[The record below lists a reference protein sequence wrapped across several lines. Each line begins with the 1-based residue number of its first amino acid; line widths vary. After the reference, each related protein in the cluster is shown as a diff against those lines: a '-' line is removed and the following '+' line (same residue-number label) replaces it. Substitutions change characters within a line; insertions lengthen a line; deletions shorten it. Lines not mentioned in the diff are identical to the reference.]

1 MLEFQFP
8 FLVCVE
14 EGLSK
19 SKSLPRLAGDRNR
32 IRFENTLRQDSC
44 FVLLFMLTSAY
55 RFEPEV
61 AMSTSLIVNL
71 SCALLAMSHG

>member
-1 MLEFQFP
+1 MLMLLKAATIRETMLEFQFP

-44 FVLLFMLTSAY
+44 FISLFMLTSAY
-55 RFEPEV
+55 RF
-61 AMSTSLIVNL
+61 
-71 SCALLAMSHG
+71 